1 LHGDKIEQLIQSQA
15 QKLNIPIQTFQQS
28 NNYLESN
35 YPGISIIF
43 NPDSPE
49 PVISN
54 ETSLVIGLPV
64 TKETLAPVTQIIQDN
79 LPKLAH
85 TYHQK
90 HKDQLKKLVLSG
102 IDERKNSLKDS
113 VKQAEY
119 TLENLNRE
127 VSRIK
132 IMREFF
138 ARRRI
143 KYIQEVTPSV
153 LEDFLSMVIPNH
165 KPKTRKNYITLLKT
179 VLNKAVEWKLILSNP
194 VADFKIPKTVKTFHF
209 FGVEEIRFII
219 SEAEEPLKTAIIILV
234 NTGLRRAELYHL
246 RWKDLDLIN
255 GTLRVWPYSGFTP
268 KGKRPR
274 SIPISASLLKTLGP
288 LSNAAQTSDFVY
300 RPYKNM
306 NTLYHHFKRSLK
318 KLGLSGTL
326 HDLRHTFASHLSMA
340 GVPIPVIKE
349 LMGHSDIATTMIYAH
364 LSPSTYKEAISK
376 LDFQVRPK

>member
-1 LHGDKIEQLIQSQA
+1 MTRRLKADHPALVKTRISLGAIVMATLYKRKDIWHISYVVNGQRFRVSTGTSDK
-15 QKLNIPIQTFQQS
+15 
-28 NNYLESN
+28 
-35 YPGISIIF
+35 
-43 NPDSPE
+43 
-49 PVISN
+49 
-54 ETSLVIGLPV
+54 
-64 TKETLAPVTQIIQDN
+64 
-79 LPKLAH
+79 KLALVKFNDLELKLFKKEIGAKEDAPKSASLAEFFKRYSEYYR
-85 TYHQK
+85 TSHQGDI
-90 HKDQLKKLVLSG
+90 HG
-102 IDERKNSLKDS
+102 
-113 VKQAEY
+113 
-119 TLENLNRE
+119 E

-138 ARRRI
+138 ARKRI
-143 KYIQEVTPSV
+143 KYIQEITPSV
-153 LEDFLSMVIPNH
+153 LEDFLSTVIPLH

-179 VLNKAVEWKLILSNP
+179 VLNKAAEWKLIISNP
-194 VADFKIPKTVKTFHF
+194 IAEFKIPKTVKTFHF
-209 FGVEEIRFII
+209 FGVEDIRLII

-246 RWKDLDLIN
+246 RWKDLDLVN

-274 SIPISASLLKTLGP
+274 SIPISASLMETLIP
-288 LSNAAQTSDFVY
+288 LSKSPKTSGFVY

-306 NTLYHHFKRSLK
+306 NTLYHHFKHLLK
-318 KLGLSGTL
+318 RLGLSGTL

-376 LDFQVRPK
+376 LDFHV